1 MRCSKRTLLTSASL
15 LHVLQS
21 SKPTFRTS
29 TSLLHAL
36 GCSKW
41 TLRTSTSLLHG
52 DPGDQDYFKSDKPR
66 YQSTAFY
73 VYIQIIKLVWS
84 SGTLYA
90 GLEQENV
97 LYAQLNTKLMV
108 DHLSFLKPTRPK
120 LLQIGQTRHQSAPF
134 YVYIQNIK
142 LVWHS
147 GTLCAGLEQE
157 NVLYAPLNTK
167 STVDRFGFF
176 KPVRP
181 KLLQIGQPTYQ
192 SAPFYAY
199 IQNIKLVWNSG
210 TLCAGLEQ
218 ENVLYAPLNTKSTID
233 RFNFGTLCAGLEQ
246 ENVLYAP
253 PNTKSMVD
261 HLSFFKPTRPRPL
274 QIGQARNQSTP
285 FYLYIQNIKLVWNS
299 DLLGAEL

>member
-1 MRCSKRTLLTSASL
+1 M
-15 LHVLQS
+15 
-21 SKPTFRTS
+21 
-29 TSLLHAL
+29 
-36 GCSKW
+36 
-41 TLRTSTSLLHG
+41 
-52 DPGDQDYFKSDKPR
+52 
-66 YQSTAFY
+66 
-73 VYIQIIKLVWS
+73 YIQNIKLVWS

-97 LYAQLNTKLMV
+97 LYAQVNTKLMV
-108 DHLSFLKPTRPK
+108 DRLSFLKPTRPK

-142 LVWHS
+142 LVWNS
-147 GTLCAGLEQE
+147 GTLCDGLEQE
-157 NVLYAPLNTK
+157 NVLYAQLNTKSMVDCLSYFKPMRPKLLQIGQTKHQSTALYLYIQNIKLVWNSGTLCAGREQENVLYAPPNTK

-181 KLLQIGQPTYQ
+181 KLLQIGQPRYQ
-192 SAPFYAY
+192 SAPFYVY

-218 ENVLYAPLNTKSTID
+218 ENVLYAPLNTKSTVD
-233 RFNFGTLCAGLEQ
+233 RFNVGTLCAGLEQ
-246 ENVLYAP
+246 ENVLYVP

-285 FYLYIQNIKLVWNS
+285 FYLYIQNINLVWNS
-299 DLLGAEL
+299 DLLGAKL